1 MICANY
7 ATEGVSDRKLD
18 GNEAV
23 FCFRRERMKREF
35 KWAVVGTGYI
45 TNRFV
50 QGMRAVKNA
59 DLSAVVSR
67 SRESGKGFSEKYGNP
82 DVYTDYEEMLDKAG
96 IDIVYLGIPNDRHYS
111 YIMTA
116 LDRGIPVL
124 SEKPLVDTV
133 QQTRE
138 VFRKADEKG
147 LFLMEGMWTRCFPAV
162 RKVRQW
168 IAEGKIGD
176 PLSVNVSFDIKPD
189 MEDWQPWKA
198 ELAHSGG
205 SLRDVGIYSVAV
217 ANMVFPEVPKTVYS
231 IHHSNGEVDDSCRLF
246 MDYGDG
252 KSAYAAG
259 AFNQLGD
266 TTARIT
272 GADGR
277 ISFGPEFWDPCYA
290 LLELNNGIT
299 EEFKDPFT
307 ETGFQY
313 EIMAVQ
319 EALMKGSLECADFT
333 HKESLTVA
341 EIIEQ
346 ARKEWGIHYSA
357 DNEMEK
363 RETNQP

>member
-1 MICANY
+1 M
-7 ATEGVSDRKLD
+7 RK
-18 GNEAV
+18 
-23 FCFRRERMKREF
+23 F
-35 KWAVVGTGYI
+35 KWAVAGTGYI

-50 QGMRAVKNA
+50 QGMRAVKDA
-59 DLSAVVSR
+59 ELTAVVSR
-67 SRESGKGFSEKYGNP
+67 SPESGKSFAERYGNP
-82 DVYTDYEEMLDKAG
+82 EVFTDYVEMLEKAD
-96 IDIVYLGIPNDRHYS
+96 IDVVYLGVPNDMHYS

-116 LDRGIPVL
+116 LDHGIPVL

-133 QQTRE
+133 KQTKE
-138 VFRKADEKG
+138 VFRKAEEKG

-168 IAEGKIGD
+168 IADGRIGE

-198 ELAHSGG
+198 GLAHSGG

-217 ANMVFPEVPKTVYS
+217 ANMVFPDSPKAVYS
-231 IHHSNGEVDDSCRLF
+231 IHHSNGEVDESCRLF

-252 KSAYAAG
+252 RSAYAAG

-272 GADGR
+272 GTDGR

-290 LLELNNGIT
+290 LLEFNNGIS
-299 EEFKDPFT
+299 EEFKAPFV

-313 EIMAVQ
+313 EIMSVQ
-319 EALMKGSLECADFT
+319 EALLSGALECPDFT
-333 HKESLTVA
+333 HKESLIIA

-346 ARKEWGIHYSA
+346 ARKGWGIHYSA
-357 DNEMEK
+357 DSE
-363 RETNQP
+363 